1 MSTIHPGAGKSALL
15 IVDVQTGVVAAA
27 WERDRVVGN
36 IALAVAQARGAGVP
50 VIWVLHE
57 DEELPRDS
65 ESWRLVPELSTET
78 NEPVIHKRYNS
89 AFEDTALE
97 ALLAEREVRHV
108 VLAGAATN
116 WCIRATA
123 YAALD
128 RGYNLTLV
136 ADGHTTGDME
146 MGEGRVIAAR
156 DLVDDLNIA
165 MTWLAYPGRS
175 TAATTAA
182 DLSFGGPGLSASS

>member
-1 MSTIHPGAGKSALL
+1 MSTIHSGDGKSALL
-15 IVDVQTGVVAAA
+15 IVDVQTGVVATA

-36 IALAVAQARGAGVP
+36 IALAVTQARRAGVP

-65 ESWRLVPELSTET
+65 EPWRLVPELSPEAT
-78 NEPVIHKRYNS
+78 EPVVHKRYNS
-89 AFEDTALE
+89 AFEATDLE
-97 ALLAEREVRHV
+97 ALLADREVRHL

-146 MGEGRVIAAR
+146 MGEDRVIAAR

-165 MTWLAYPGRS
+165 MTWLTYPGRG
-175 TAATTAA
+175 TAATSVA
-182 DLSFGGPGLSASS
+182 DLSFGAPSLSAGS